1 MALTKKQAGVVI
13 SGIFLEV
20 LIAGIF
26 YYYVVGYLI
35 KLNSGL
41 ATTLAYVVLSIIEG
55 GIVFGI
61 VDIFVKIKSS

>member
-1 MALTKKQAGVVI
+1 MALTKKQVGGVVI

-26 YYYVVGYLI
+26 YYYVVSYLI

-41 ATTLAYVVLSIIEG
+41 ATTLAYVVLSIIEA
-55 GIVFGI
+55 GIAFVI
-61 VDIFVKIKSS
+61 VDRLFVK